1 MCLFVIRKAHSEDT
15 NQRGGQ
21 LAIWV
26 HFLAFM
32 QMTDKLYKIYCED
45 VNRKEIEA
53 ILYHHF
59 TGFTIL
65 SATGC
70 YKHQFE
76 QALAIEISNAELSAI
91 ESACQMIAE
100 KCSRGRLCTPC
111 HHAILALYT
120 VRRK

>member
-1 MCLFVIRKAHSEDT
+1 
-15 NQRGGQ
+15 
-21 LAIWV
+21 
-26 HFLAFM
+26 M

-76 QALAIEISNAELSAI
+76 QALAIEIFNAELSAI

-100 KCSRGRLCTPC
+100 KCSQEQVV
-111 HHAILALYT
+111 YT
-120 VRRK
+120 VSPCYIGTVYGTPKVSV